1 MGSGFGKSNSTPQGD
16 QSFSPH
22 QERVY
27 GEMFRAIEQLGRKL
41 EKSEGERERLARR
54 LSLIE
59 SAATVDEKTG
69 RLYLPA
75 ITASAQQPSLSPAA
89 PRWAVGLSL
98 GSAFIAL
105 FALGF
110 TFFQLSEPALSP
122 QQMAALDAMVNARV
136 AALDE
141 TGWQEVQKTEA
152 LAEVDNAYRMPDTD
166 ASGTPDSADLMA
178 AAEIFSQIEPATGSA
193 EITAAENRMP
203 DTLAS
208 DGMDL
213 IESVGDIPEKT
224 ESAELPAEDVT
235 PTLQAEAEAE
245 KTPRARES
253 AEAVKTAQQRKVAAK
268 APTKSLIE
276 ADASLPEDIKPL
288 ERRAF
293 EGLAEAQHDLA
304 TIYASGKMMARDYKR
319 AVYWFSRAAD
329 GGVANAH
336 YNLGVM
342 FQQGLGVQKDIRKAV
357 GWYQSAA
364 NLGHPEAM
372 YNLGIAYV
380 EGVGVARNIERGAS
394 YFRRAANGG
403 VAQAAYN
410 LGVLYETNFLGAV
423 DFGKAEEW
431 YRVAAN
437 EGHQDAKAAIQ
448 RVQKQRA
455 VAEAEGK
462 KLSDT
467 IAPAAGGNN

>member
-1 MGSGFGKSNSTPQGD
+1 MGNGFGKSTSTPGEQ
-16 QSFSPH
+16 PLTTH

-41 EKSEGERERLARR
+41 EKSEGERERLTRR
-54 LSLIE
+54 LALIE

-75 ITASAQQPSLSPAA
+75 VIGAGAAQSTSLST

-98 GSAFIAL
+98 GSAAIAL

-110 TFFQLSEPALSP
+110 TFFQASAPALTP
-122 QQMAALDAMVNARV
+122 QQLAALDAMVNARV
-136 AALDE
+136 ATLDE
-141 TGWQEVQKTEA
+141 KAWQEVPKTEP
-152 LAEVDNAYRMPDTD
+152 LAEVSDAYQVDGAETPVTAADEDPAPDM
-166 ASGTPDSADLMA
+166 MA
-178 AAEIFSQIEPATGSA
+178 AAESLSQIEPTAGDATADVADGAADTMLDKVATEIDSA
-193 EITAAENRMP
+193 KENSLTATETAE
-203 DTLAS
+203 
-208 DGMDL
+208 
-213 IESVGDIPEKT
+213 VVPEAPAADVQEKK
-224 ESAELPAEDVT
+224 AEV
-235 PTLQAEAEAE
+235 AEAE
-245 KTPRARES
+245 KPVEKTPPRAR
-253 AEAVKTAQQRKVAAK
+253 AVSKAAK
-268 APTKSLIE
+268 IE
-276 ADASLPEDIKPL
+276 ADLSLSEEMRGL

-293 EGLAEAQHDLA
+293 DGLAEAQHDLA
-304 TIYASGKMMARDYKR
+304 TIYASGKMIPKDYKR
-319 AVYWFSRAAD
+319 AAYWFSRAAD

-357 GWYQSAA
+357 AWYQSAA

-380 EGVGVARNIERGAS
+380 EGVGVARDIERGAA

-410 LGVLYETNFLGAV
+410 LGILYETNFLGAV
-423 DFGKAEEW
+423 DLAKADEW

-437 EGHQDAKAAIQ
+437 EGHRDAAAALS

-462 KLSDT
+462 SLSG
-467 IAPAAGGNN
+467 IEPAAGGNQ